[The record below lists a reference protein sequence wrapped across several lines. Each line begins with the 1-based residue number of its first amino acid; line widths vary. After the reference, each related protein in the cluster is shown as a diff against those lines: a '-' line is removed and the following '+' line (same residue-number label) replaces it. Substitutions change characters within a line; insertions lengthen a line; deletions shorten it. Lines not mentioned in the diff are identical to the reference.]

1 MLKRL
6 SCFYESTSLP
16 THMHPRTLL
25 AAPPTRSSRHHHRR
39 RHAISRES
47 ARPKKSKRPKW
58 HVIYCLFL
66 ALPYT
71 QLPVARRQHH
81 HHPPTTTSTS
91 TKKKK
96 LHPLVSAVAKCFQ
109 LETLEIALCWL
120 LPPIVARSRDGRWH
134 LRPTTTQPRN
144 TSPSIH
150 LHSTAQHSSNSNDGS
165 VGSGNMGT
173 YATNQTRQTDR
184 RTRRMRLALF
194 STPQSVSQSRLNVCT
209 FVYMYVRGWHEV
221 AKPSTLPRYVCSHLT
236 AAAAAA
242 AAAVLEVPPSWF

>member
-1 MLKRL
+1 MLLRVNIAADAHAPQNLTRCSTHSFITTPPSPPPCNFTRVSAAKEVEATEMACHL
-6 SCFYESTSLP
+6 LPFSCPPL
-16 THMHPRTLL
+16 HP
-25 AAPPTRSSRHHHRR
+25 
-39 RHAISRES
+39 I
-47 ARPKKSKRPKW
+47 
-58 HVIYCLFL
+58 
-66 ALPYT
+66 
-71 QLPVARRQHH
+71 ARRPSPT
-81 HHPPTTTSTS
+81 PPPPAHNDIDITSTL